1 MQAQVP
7 REPFLGA
14 LQVAQSV
21 VSGGR
26 ADRTSVQD
34 VRLIADKKGLRCL
47 ATDYELGV
55 RLRVDGA
62 EVKEPGEAV
71 VPVTRLVGILR
82 ESDAATVDLQTD
94 GAHLQI
100 EVPGAHYHVNGAAP
114 EEFPEVPEPDAS
126 DGIEIDA
133 AVLRDMI
140 KRTQFAAATERSRY
154 TLNGVRWEGIR
165 GGLRLV
171 ATDGRRLALIDHKTG
186 GTGHAKAVPP
196 AIVPL
201 KASAVLE
208 KVLAAAGDGTV
219 TCRVV
224 DNRVVVAAGD
234 TLFSAL
240 LLEGQYPEYQGV
252 IREAGDNPAQVD
264 PGALLRAVRQAAPL
278 TDQET
283 RAIQVTFKKG
293 AAIFEAQ
300 SAGAGGGSAKVEIDL
315 AYKGPKVKIA
325 FDPAFLSD
333 ALRALGGH
341 EASLDVAGPSAA
353 AVLRTEDGYTNVIM
367 PITLADGA

>member
-34 VRLIADKKGLRCL
+34 VRLIGDTHGLRCL

-55 RLRVDGA
+55 RLIVEGA
-62 EVKEPGEAV
+62 EIKTKGEVV

-82 ESDAATVDLQTD
+82 ESDAATVELQSD

-100 EVPGAHYHVNGAAP
+100 NVPGAEYHVNGAAP
-114 EEFPEVPEPDAS
+114 EEFPEVPEPDPS

-133 AVLRDMI
+133 PVLRDMI

-186 GTGHAKAVPP
+186 GTGHAKAVP
-196 AIVPL
+196 ASIVPL
-201 KASAVLE
+201 KATAVLE
-208 KVLAAAGDGTV
+208 KVLAGSGDAAV
-219 TCRVV
+219 LCKVV

-240 LLEGQYPEYQGV
+240 LLEGQYPEYGQV
-252 IREAGDNPAQVD
+252 IRAPGDHPAQVE
-264 PGALLRAVRQAAPL
+264 PAALLRAVRQATPL

-283 RAIQVTFKKG
+283 RATV
-293 AAIFEAQ
+293 FEAK
-300 SAGAGGGSAKVEIDL
+300 SAGAGGGTAKVEIEL
-315 AYKGPKVKIA
+315 PYKGPKVTIA

-333 ALRALGGH
+333 ALRALGSH

-367 PITLADGA
+367 PITLAEGA

>member
-34 VRLIADKKGLRCL
+34 VRLIADKQGLRCL

-55 RLRVDGA
+55 RLIVAGA
-62 EVKEPGEAV
+62 EIDDKGEVV

-82 ESDAATVDLQTD
+82 ESDAATVELVSD
-94 GAHLQI
+94 GAHLKVN
-100 EVPGAHYHVNGAAP
+100 VPGAEYHINGAAP
-114 EEFPEVPEPDAS
+114 DEFPEVPEPDPT

-133 AVLRDMI
+133 PTLRDMI

-154 TLNGVRWEGIR
+154 TLNGVRWEGIK

-171 ATDGRRLALIDHKTG
+171 ATDGRRLALIDHQTG

-201 KASAVLE
+201 KATAVLE
-208 KVLAAAGDGTV
+208 KVLAGAGDATV
-219 TCRVV
+219 VCKVV

-240 LLEGQYPEYQGV
+240 LLEGQYPEYSGV
-252 IREAGDNPAQVD
+252 IREPGDHPAPVD
-264 PGALLRAVRQAAPL
+264 PQALLRAVRQATPL
-278 TDQET
+278 ADHET
-283 RAIQVTFKKG
+283 RAIQVTFRKG
-293 AAIFEAQ
+293 AAVFEAN
-300 SAGAGGGSAKVEIDL
+300 SAGAGGGTAKVEIPL
-315 AYKGPKVKIA
+315 PYKGPKVKIA

-341 EASLDVAGPSAA
+341 DATLDVAGPSAA
-353 AVLRTEDGYTNVIM
+353 AVLRTDDGYTNVIM